1 MTTPPELV
9 LARFHGDDRRLGW
22 FDVFQGNHVKNVN
35 IVSIPNRGTI
45 CAWHRHQKQTDYWF
59 VAQGGLQ
66 VGIGIGKEPT
76 EPKWIH
82 LHPER
87 GVTLVIS
94 PPVWHGYKSL
104 QDNTILVYGLTED
117 YDGTD
122 EERFPADV
130 GVWKLGAR

>member
-1 MTTPPELV
+1 MTTPPELI

-87 GVTLVIS
+87 GVTLVI
-94 PPVWHGYKSL
+94 PPPLWHGYKSL
-104 QDNTILVYGLTED
+104 LDITILVYGLTED

-122 EERFPADV
+122 EERFPVDV